1 MPVIHKHQEICLTLV
16 NIEVR
21 TNYISDMFKIQMYK
35 TDLPLCVV
43 RSAITI
49 KMTT

>member
-1 MPVIHKHQEICLTLV
+1 MLDIHTHQEINLPLV
-16 NIEVR
+16 NIDVR
-21 TNYISDMFKIQMYK
+21 TNSISDMFKIQMYK